1 MQAINN
7 RTLCKCERVQCM
19 YKYCIYVKIFLGNVP
34 RLTHTYIRNDNA
46 RLINYE
52 SNNDESMT
60 IN

>member
-1 MQAINN
+1 
-7 RTLCKCERVQCM
+7 M

-34 RLTHTYIRNDNA
+34 RLAHTYIRNDNV